1 MGAPRD
7 TPLTPPSKV
16 LASATTGVVRFIESH
31 NGDVDSIFGRATIDL
46 DDIDSPFNE
55 LRLEQYCLL
64 FEEAAKQTGFG
75 NFGLHFGQQF
85 KPRQLGAIGYAA
97 ISAPTLG
104 AALRHMQEHFPAH
117 QSQTTFTVA
126 ERDIVSE
133 RYNDVLWLSYRIF
146 DERFTHKRQD
156 AELSLGMFCN
166 IFRHALGNDWSP
178 LEVCFEHPAPDGADE
193 HTTCFGAPVRFNAR
207 TNAIAFRRSDL
218 DTPMPEADPYLY
230 SIVESFL
237 KSRCQVEPSPEDVA
251 AVIRD
256 TIKLNLNERTPTATE
271 VARMMGLTG
280 YGLRKLLRSHG
291 LSFQDLLRAARQD
304 LALKYMADPEVSLT
318 DIALVLGYSELSAFS
333 RAFHA
338 WTGMSPQRYR
348 SAVALKALKGV
359 RPL

>member
-1 MGAPRD
+1 MPRRRRASCGSSNP
-7 TPLTPPSKV
+7 TTATSTRSSAAPPSTSTPSTAPSTSSGSSSIACCSRRRRNRPV
-16 LASATTGVVRFIESH
+16 SATSDCTSDSSSNPGSSARSATPRSARRPWGPRFGTCR
-31 NGDVDSIFGRATIDL
+31 N
-46 DDIDSPFNE
+46 
-55 LRLEQYCLL
+55 
-64 FEEAAKQTGFG
+64 
-75 NFGLHFGQQF
+75 
-85 KPRQLGAIGYAA
+85 
-97 ISAPTLG
+97 IS
-104 AALRHMQEHFPAH
+104 PAH

-133 RYNDVLWLSYRIF
+133 HYNDVLWLSYRIF

-178 LEVCFEHPAPDGADE
+178 LEVCFEHSAPDGADE

-207 TNAIAFRRSDL
+207 TNAIAFRRGDL
-218 DTPMPEADPYLY
+218 DTPMPQADPYLY

-237 KSRCQVEPSPEDVA
+237 KSRCHVEPSPEDVA

-271 VARMMGLTG
+271 VARIMGLTG

-291 LSFQDLLRAARQD
+291 LSFRDLLRAARQD

-348 SAVALKALKGV
+348 SAIASNAA
-359 RPL
+359 RRR